1 MILVARLFLIVKI
14 DKALLFAPFFN
25 LRLVY
30 LPSDVLHV
38 QTNTSEKPPTLRGYM
53 LEAPT
58 GVCVCVCECE

>member
-1 MILVARLFLIVKI
+1 MILVARLFLIVEI

-38 QTNTSEKPPTLRGYM
+38 QKEIQVKTTESQRLHVGSSYS
-53 LEAPT
+53 A
-58 GVCVCVCECE
+58 VCERVRV

>member
-1 MILVARLFLIVKI
+1 MILVARLFLIVEI

-38 QTNTSEKPPTLRGYM
+38 QKEIQMKTRVTEATCWM
-53 LEAPT
+53 LLQR
-58 GVCVCVCECE
+58 CV